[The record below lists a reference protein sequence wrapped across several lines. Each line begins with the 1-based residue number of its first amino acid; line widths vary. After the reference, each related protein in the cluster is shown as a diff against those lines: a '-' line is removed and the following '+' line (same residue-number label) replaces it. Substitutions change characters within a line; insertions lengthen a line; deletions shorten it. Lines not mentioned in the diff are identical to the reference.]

1 MASASP
7 DQVPQTYTIYL
18 RTIDPWR
25 TSHLWYTSSNMIL
38 RKLWQ
43 WSDRLD
49 IWIQETFKYDAK
61 KKALEL
67 KMDTIPNK
75 RLKRHIDAALEE
87 LMGNERKKHRKE
99 KKKPKKEKRKVTK
112 DGAA

>member
-1 MASASP
+1 MAGASP
-7 DQVPQTYTIYL
+7 NQVPQTYTLNL
-18 RTIDPWR
+18 RTVDYWR
-25 TSHLWYTSSNMIL
+25 TSHLWYTSSIVIL

-67 KMDTIPNK
+67 KMDNIPNK

-87 LMGNERKKHRKE
+87 LMSNERVKHRKE
-99 KKKPKKEKRKVTK
+99 KKKPKKEKRK
-112 DGAA
+112 

>member
-1 MASASP
+1 MVGASS
-7 DQVPQTYTIYL
+7 DQVPQTHIINI
-18 RTIDPWR
+18 RTTDPWR
-25 TSHLWYTSSNMIL
+25 TDHLWHTSSIMIL

-67 KMDTIPNK
+67 KMDNIPNK
-75 RLKRHIDAALEE
+75 RLKRHIDAALDE
-87 LMGNERKKHRKE
+87 LMCNERKKHRKE
-99 KKKPKKEKRKVTK
+99 KKKPKKGTK
-112 DGAA
+112 A